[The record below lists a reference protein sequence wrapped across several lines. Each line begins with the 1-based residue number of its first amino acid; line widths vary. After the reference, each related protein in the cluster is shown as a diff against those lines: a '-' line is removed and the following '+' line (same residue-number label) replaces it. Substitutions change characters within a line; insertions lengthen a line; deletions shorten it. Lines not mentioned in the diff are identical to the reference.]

1 MAGVEP
7 PKARTARLGAGRAEN
22 RTLEDA
28 RVAAYKK
35 KAGRLGAHIVFVGES
50 GFQLTPNVRK
60 TWSPMGQ
67 TPICRRHY
75 RREKV
80 SVIPGISVSP
90 ARKLLGL
97 CFLMYARN
105 IRHEEVRQFIRHLLK
120 HLRGPVIVIWDN
132 AKIHKGDPI
141 GELLRRHRRLYLE
154 ALPPYAPE
162 LNPDEGVW
170 GHAKRGL
177 SNVCPIDAPG
187 LMGEVN
193 SALEDIRMSQANLR
207 GCVSLSG
214 LSLFSP

>member
-1 MAGVEP
+1 M
-7 PKARTARLGAGRAEN
+7 
-22 RTLEDA
+22 
-28 RVAAYKK
+28 AAYKK
-35 KAGRLGAHIVFVGES
+35 NAGRLGAHIVFVDES

-60 TWSPMGQ
+60 TWAPKGQ
-67 TPICRRHY
+67 TPIHRHHY

-80 SVIPGISVSP
+80 SVISGISVSP

-97 CFLMYARN
+97 YFLMYAHN

-120 HLRGPVIVIWDN
+120 HLRGPVIVVWDN
-132 AKIHKGDPI
+132 AKIHKGEPI
-141 GELLRRHRRLYLE
+141 RELCRRHRRLHLE

-177 SNVCPIDAPG
+177 SNGCPIDTPG
-187 LMGEVN
+187 LMGEVS
-193 SALEDIRMSQANLR
+193 SALEDIRMSQTNLR

-214 LSLFSP
+214 LPLFSP